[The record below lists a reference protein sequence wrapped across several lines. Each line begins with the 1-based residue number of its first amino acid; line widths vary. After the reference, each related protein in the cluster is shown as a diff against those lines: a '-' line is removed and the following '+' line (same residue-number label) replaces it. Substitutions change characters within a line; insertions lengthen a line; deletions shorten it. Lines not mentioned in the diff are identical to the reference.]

1 MPNIKSSIKRVK
13 INQKKNLRNRMVKSA
28 VKTEVKKFN
37 AVLAADPGSAV
48 AELSVVTSTIDKAA
62 SKGIVHKNTANRRKS
77 RLAKALSKA
86 TA

>member
-37 AVLAADPGSAV
+37 AVLAADPSSAA

>member
-37 AVLAADPGSAV
+37 AVLAADPSSAA
-48 AELSVVTSTIDKAA
+48 AELSIVTSTIDKAA

-86 TA
+86 GA

>member
-1 MPNIKSSIKRVK
+1 LPNIKSSIKRVK

-37 AVLAADPGSAV
+37 AVLAADPSSAA
-48 AELSVVTSTIDKAA
+48 AELSIVTSTIDKAA

-86 TA
+86 GA

>member
-37 AVLAADPGSAV
+37 AVLAADPSSAA

-86 TA
+86 GA